1 MSARRRP
8 WLEPAAGEGFEEPPR
23 LETHD
28 VEVLLSRDAAFSHFL
43 SHVSGIQKTGQRVE
57 MWFRAGDLTAPAMGR
72 EIADS
77 RDTILVGRAMGT
89 GRVKA
94 LTDEILG
101 LPEPERA
108 ELAEAVL
115 PALLTTPVGLAGV
128 DQAVEE
134 LSDAELVALVERA
147 RRRRQ
152 DVTDEGIA
160 AVIAEALRAVRA
172 PRRP

>member
-1 MSARRRP
+1 M
-8 WLEPAAGEGFEEPPR
+8 
-23 LETHD
+23 D
-28 VEVLLSRDAAFSHFL
+28 
-43 SHVSGIQKTGQRVE
+43 
-57 MWFRAGDLTAPAMGR
+57 TA
-72 EIADS
+72 
-77 RDTILVGRAMGT
+77 
-89 GRVKA
+89 RVKA

-115 PALLTTPVGLAGV
+115 PALLTTLAGV

-134 LSDAELVALVERA
+134 LSEAELVALVERA

-152 DVTDEGIA
+152 DVTDAAIA

-172 PRRP
+172 PRRSLTRRSS